1 MKASPPEATLGVRD
15 LPDVVEAL
23 LARAGIA
30 AATSEM
36 HLTYLRRKAGRG
48 LVAVYRVADRAAAS
62 PFVHLAIDERSLD
75 GMTIG
80 FSRDRLERPAHIE
93 ATWPG
98 ILEDDELGVT
108 VQAFPAD
115 AGLPALADACSPAAA
130 TPVRAA
136 LSHALAE
143 LGEGS
148 EAIAA
153 ATVAPVRYKPG
164 DRCVLRYRLAL
175 EGGGRSSV
183 IGKVYAD
190 VDQAAEVYRLN
201 EQLYDEQTAA
211 GEEPLLPRPVGL
223 LEDLGLM
230 LAEDLAAAAPIVGG
244 TTLLR
249 PDGSLVVPA
258 GALEQAAVVLARLHT
273 SSVRPAKTRA
283 ADTEAKRAAQRAER
297 LAAFAPAEEA
307 WIGDLQRR
315 LANRLRT
322 DAVAP
327 STPAHGS
334 FKAAQLVYRADD
346 RVFLTD
352 FDQLCLADPALDVG
366 YFNAYLRPAS
376 LWYDR
381 GGTRAWFDGA
391 RGAFL
396 DAYAHAMTERGRGED
411 DVRAIVARSRAYE
424 AALLFK
430 IANRR
435 PNRLQS
441 PRLGELRTLLAE
453 IDACLGN
460 GAV

>member
-1 MKASPPEATLGVRD
+1 
-15 LPDVVEAL
+15 
-23 LARAGIA
+23 
-30 AATSEM
+30 M

-80 FSRDRLERPAHIE
+80 FSRDRLERPAHND
-93 ATWPG
+93 ATLPG

-130 TPVRAA
+130 TPVHAA

-273 SSVRPAKTRA
+273 SSVRPAKTRTA
-283 ADTEAKRAAQRAER
+283 ETEAKRAAQRAER
-297 LAAFAPAEEA
+297 LAAFAPSEDE
-307 WIGDLQRR
+307 WIRELEQ
-315 LANRLRT
+315 RLRDRLLA
-322 DAVAP
+322 DAASP
-327 STPAHGS
+327 TTPAHGS
-334 FKAAQLVYRADD
+334 FKAAQLVYRAKDE
-346 RVFLTD
+346 RVFVTD

-376 LWYDR
+376 FWYERD
-381 GGTRAWFDGA
+381 GTREWFETSS
-391 RGAFL
+391 RTFR
-396 DAYAHAMTERGRGED
+396 DAYGRAMVERRRPQHE
-411 DVRAIVARSRAYE
+411 VEAIAARSRAYE

-430 IANRR
+430 LANRR
-435 PNRLQS
+435 PNRLQA

-453 IDACLGN
+453 IDACL
-460 GAV
+460 AHSDV